1 MPLIKFK
8 GIFCA
13 QFSNTDY
20 TMKKSYATILSN
32 RLQKW
37 GMMLMSKVQ
46 TFKGTAQS
54 FHGPV
59 TAIVTVTDGKI
70 SKVESD
76 NIAPNTVGKLA
87 IESMQNQMT
96 SGQTEDIDAISGA
109 SSSTSNFKKAVE
121 KALAVYRGELSQED
135 ALDVNVLAPT
145 DGGKDKSINRPKPS
159 PARGPVYCSDGLK
172 FDDSADVV
180 VVGSGGAGLAAAAQA
195 AQDGLS
201 VLILEKAGV
210 PGGTT
215 NYSGGVIQ
223 AAGTKYQKEF
233 TKYQNDTPEKHANL
247 WLAAGEN
254 RVNPELVKD
263 LANGAPKNIEWLADQ
278 GIKWSSIYG
287 HCHIPYVKDEDFA
300 DRIHVYDGGGG
311 MGQGIVL
318 TQALLKTALDNGAK
332 IKYQAPVVSLIQ
344 VAGTKEV
351 KGVVAQTQTGDI
363 YVKANK
369 GVILATASIDH
380 NEELAH
386 DLNAQQ
392 YHDLQD
398 HACLSTVTD
407 TGDGIK
413 MGQMAG
419 AAVAGMGGT
428 IDFDNKTGNATDD
441 RVPTM
446 PSIFVNSQGQ
456 RFVCEDAT
464 YAYTY
469 RAIFQQEA
477 QLGGSTYMIFDE
489 KSLSAKGSVWDKE
502 SLEKDLDK
510 GDVQKADSIEEL
522 AELIDVPV
530 ANLQNTLDV
539 WNTNAATGKD
549 PEFGRRT
556 GIQILA
562 APFYVHKNREANLG
576 AIGGLK
582 INVNCQV
589 LDNANQPISG
599 LFAAGLNAGGWIGP
613 YYPGSGTA
621 ISGIVHQGRKAA
633 QFIKENN

>member
-1 MPLIKFK
+1 
-8 GIFCA
+8 
-13 QFSNTDY
+13 
-20 TMKKSYATILSN
+20 
-32 RLQKW
+32 
-37 GMMLMSKVQ
+37 MMLMSNVQ

-159 PARGPVYCSDGLK
+159 PARGPVYYSDGLK

-233 TKYQNDTPEKHANL
+233 TKYQDDTPEKHANL

-278 GIKWSSIYG
+278 GIKWSSVYG

-344 VAGTKEV
+344 VVGTKEV
-351 KGVVAQTQTGDI
+351 KGVVAQTKAGDI

-369 GVILATASIDH
+369 GVILVTASIDH

-489 KSLSAKGSVWDKE
+489 KSLSAKGSVWNQE

-510 GDVQKADSIEEL
+510 GDVQKADSIEDL
-522 AELIDVPV
+522 AELIGVPV

-549 PEFGRRT
+549 PEFGHRT

-582 INVNCQV
+582 ININCQV